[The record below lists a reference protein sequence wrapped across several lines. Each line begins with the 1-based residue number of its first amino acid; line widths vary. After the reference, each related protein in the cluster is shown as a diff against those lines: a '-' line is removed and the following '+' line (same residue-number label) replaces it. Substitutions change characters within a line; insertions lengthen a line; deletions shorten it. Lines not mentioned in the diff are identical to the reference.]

1 VRYRHSHPAND
12 QAQHGNADS
21 GVAEVISPGHSQ
33 FLATTGDHR
42 HGDRATMKTPVVVVT
57 AALTAATLLAASFLI
72 ATGTRGED
80 TSFASSAG
88 QLEVQTVA
96 SGLVNPWS
104 LVFLPDTRLLVTE
117 RPGRM
122 RIVTTEGQLSPPL
135 KGVPEV
141 WASGQGGLLD
151 VIIDKSYAQN
161 KTIYF
166 CFAERTGGGGL
177 TAVARARLNDANGSL
192 DDVTIIFRQEGPL
205 SSGNHY
211 GCRIVQ
217 ANDGNLFV
225 ALGEHFSHR
234 DEAQN
239 LGNHLGKLIRIA
251 PDGSA
256 PTDNPF
262 VGREGAK
269 PEIWSYGHRNEQ
281 GLAINPASGDLWEIE
296 HGPRGGDEVNIIGK
310 GRNYGWPV
318 IGYGIDYNGAK
329 IHESAVKSG
338 MEQPIKYWVPSI
350 APSGMAFYTGK
361 LFPKW
366 TGSVFTGALAGKM
379 LVRLSLN
386 GNAVTG
392 EEHLLRNLHERI
404 RDVRQG
410 PDGALWLLT
419 DSSAGRILRVTPA
432 AK

>member
-1 VRYRHSHPAND
+1 
-12 QAQHGNADS
+12 
-21 GVAEVISPGHSQ
+21 
-33 FLATTGDHR
+33 
-42 HGDRATMKTPVVVVT
+42 MKTPVGLVT
-57 AALTAATLLAASFLI
+57 AALTAAILLAASFLI
-72 ATGTRGED
+72 ATGTRGENV
-80 TSFASSAG
+80 SFASSAG

-104 LVFLPDTRLLVTE
+104 LAFLLDGRMLVTE

-122 RIVTTEGQLSPPL
+122 RIVTAEGQLSPPL

-141 WASGQGGLLD
+141 WASHQGGLLD
-151 VIIDKSYAQN
+151 VIIDKSYAQS

-166 CFAERTGGGGL
+166 CFAEATGGGGR
-177 TAVARARLNDANGSL
+177 TAVARAVLNDGNGGL
-192 DDVTIIFRQEGPL
+192 DDVKIIFRQEGPL
-205 SSGNHY
+205 SSGHHY

-225 ALGEHFSHR
+225 TLGEHYKYR

-251 PDGSA
+251 PDGSVPA
-256 PTDNPF
+256 DNPF
-262 VGREGAK
+262 IGRADAK

-310 GRNYGWPV
+310 AKNYGWPV
-318 IGYGIDYNGAK
+318 IGYGIDYDGAR
-329 IHESAVKSG
+329 IHERAAKDG

-350 APSGMAFYTGK
+350 APSGMTFYTAA

-366 TGSVFTGALAGKM
+366 TGSLFTGALAGRM

-386 GNAVTG
+386 GNTVTG
-392 EEHLLRNLHERI
+392 EERLLQNLNERI

-419 DSSAGRILRVTPA
+419 DNSAGRILRVSPA

>member
-1 VRYRHSHPAND
+1 
-12 QAQHGNADS
+12 
-21 GVAEVISPGHSQ
+21 
-33 FLATTGDHR
+33 
-42 HGDRATMKTPVVVVT
+42 MKAPVVLVAT
-57 AALTAATLLAASFLI
+57 SLTAAIVLTASLLI
-72 ATGTRGED
+72 AGTRAGE
-80 TSFASSAG
+80 TSFGSSAG
-88 QLEVQTVA
+88 HLEVQTVA

-104 LVFLPDTRLLVTE
+104 LAFLPDGRLLVTE

-122 RIVTTEGQLSPPL
+122 RIVSADGQLSPPL

-141 WASGQGGLLD
+141 RASGQGGLLD
-151 VIIDKSYAQN
+151 VVTDKSVAQN
-161 KTIYF
+161 STIYF
-166 CFAERTGGGGL
+166 CFAERAGNGGR
-177 TAVARARLNDANGSL
+177 TAVARATLDTRAGQLND
-192 DDVTIIFRQEGPL
+192 VKIIFRQDGPL

-217 ANDGNLFV
+217 AADGNLFV
-225 ALGEHFSHR
+225 TLGEHFTYR
-234 DEAQN
+234 NEAQN

-251 PDGSA
+251 PDGSV
-256 PTDNPF
+256 PNDNPF
-262 VGREGAK
+262 VGRPGAR
-269 PEIWSYGHRNEQ
+269 PEIWRYGHRNEQ
-281 GLAINPASGDLWEIE
+281 GLALNPRSGDLWEIE

-318 IGYGIDYNGAK
+318 IGYGIDYNGDK
-329 IHESAVKSG
+329 IHDSTAKDG
-338 MEQPIKYWVPSI
+338 MEQPVKYWVPSI

-366 TGSVFTGALAGKM
+366 NGSVFTGALAGKM
-379 LVRLSLN
+379 LVRLSLD

-392 EEHLLRNLHERI
+392 EERLLQNLNERI

-419 DSSAGRILRVTPA
+419 DNSEGRILRVTPA